1 MMRRTLLQI
10 LLLSVAFALA
20 TGIMG
25 WWTVPALAALW
36 GLLTP
41 NEKHPELAAAAAAGL
56 GWSLLLVWTAT
67 QGPIGELAS
76 RAAGVMGISSL
87 ALVGMAIAFSMA
99 LAWSA
104 AVVGRTGALG
114 ARGRGKGEEGRVA

>member
-1 MMRRTLLQI
+1 MMRRSLLQI

-20 TGIMG
+20 TLIVG
-25 WWTVPALAALW
+25 WWAVPLLAAMW
-36 GLLTP
+36 GLLTSR
-41 NEKHPELAAAAAAGL
+41 EKSAELVAAAAAGL

-87 ALVGMAIAFSMA
+87 ALIAVAIVFSMA
-99 LAWSA
+99 IAWSA
-104 AVVGRTGALG
+104 AAVARAVGWGMGNGEGGR
-114 ARGRGKGEEGRVA
+114 ARR